1 MDGEENRM
9 SRVCKALSDPTRRR
23 ILDLLSRE
31 EKSLQ
36 DLCYDL
42 AMPPTS
48 VQYQIRQLRE
58 SGLIFA
64 RSSGKIL
71 RYSVLI
77 DGFVLLDEYL
87 GSFLSE
93 TEDEDDQRY
102 EQPSL
107 PPRP

>member
-9 SRVCKALSDPTRRR
+9 SRVCRALSDPTRRR
-23 ILDLLSRE
+23 ILDLLCRE

-48 VQYQIRQLRE
+48 VQYQIRQLRD

-64 RSSGKIL
+64 RPSGKIL
-71 RYSVLI
+71 KYSVLV

-87 GSFLSE
+87 WTFLPG
-93 TEDEDDQRY
+93 TEDEDDQHY
-102 EQPSL
+102 EQPPL